1 MLNLKKF
8 KSTAKHKN
16 GIIIFI
22 FKFLY
27 SLFVSLD
34 KILNIVI
41 LDIFAL
47 ILNSL
52 PNVNDDYIARLKD
65 ILNSNTKILYCYRR
79 L

>member
-34 KILNIVI
+34 KILNI
-41 LDIFAL
+41 
-47 ILNSL
+47 STE
-52 PNVNDDYIARLKD
+52 R
-65 ILNSNTKILYCYRR
+65 
-79 L
+79 